1 MSGSNRRRRGGGAP
15 VSPCSTLTFDAT
27 VNSPQATALAT
38 LAVGDVLELTLM
50 TGGQGVAVMKNAAI
64 VGTLTGIR
72 VAQMI
77 NCMNSGF
84 DYKAIV
90 STLNGGQCVVRV
102 ELL

>member
-1 MSGSNRRRRGGGAP
+1 MSGSNKRRRGGGAP

-27 VNSPQATALAT
+27 VNSPQATVLTT
-38 LAVGDVLELTLM
+38 LVVGEVLDLTLM
-50 TGGQGVAVMKNAAI
+50 TGGHGVAVLKDAVI

-102 ELL
+102 EPL